1 MEPYKFEPTPDQAM
15 VTHVRASALGG
26 LLGAVDARGAEV
38 RGVLIASLSPEAQ
51 TILREP
57 PGPFQWI
64 EMPLVNELVAT
75 YEKRFGL
82 DDIGRR
88 VQHTANEQLTVIHAW
103 LLRLLTPET
112 LFRQASTLYRFNFR
126 GGIAKAEAIH
136 TGHAV
141 VSIWSMGIYPTW
153 YSHAFPGWLTGAL
166 SLTGAS
172 SVQVV
177 HHPPES
183 GYLHTYE
190 VTWAS

>member
-1 MEPYKFEPTPDQAM
+1 M

-26 LLGAVDARGAEV
+26 LFGVVDARGAEI
-38 RGVLIASLSPEAQ
+38 RASLIASLSPKAQ
-51 TILREP
+51 AIIRQP
-57 PGPFQWI
+57 PGPFQWV
-64 EMPLVNELVAT
+64 EMPLINELVEA

-82 DDIGRR
+82 EDIERR
-88 VQHTANEQLTVIHAW
+88 VQHTAHEQLTVIHAW
-103 LLRLLTPET
+103 LLKLLTPET

-126 GGIAKAEAIH
+126 GGIAKAETIH
-136 TGHAV
+136 AGHAV
-141 VSIWSMGIYPTW
+141 VSIWSVGMYPSW

-177 HHPPES
+177 HHQPEA

-190 VTWAS
+190 ATWAS